1 QGLLTID
8 SLAPRAYTVQ
18 VVDIINPVSQANED
32 NILDQI
38 GAEVAIDLLK
48 LDTLEVITEMDS
60 LAITPE
66 VITPLPG
73 GGGDTIPADTMIVR
87 YQDTTYTAE
96 KVLRFI
102 YRPPIEI
109 ELDLSDLPKVE
120 VCGGD
125 AVYVME
131 QGVPYVLSFL
141 VREMIIDPS
150 NVCYIDTGVLVI
162 YDQISDREGTRLRL
176 PISNGVANYIVNP
189 GTPNLAGDY
198 TKYLYVIP
206 EVDFAKP
213 VPQEYWLVVT
223 GIQNG
228 TSTFVSGTP
237 DIPQLVIH
245 DPPGDNSFATI
256 EKGTTF
262 TTVRSTEIKTGGDAE
277 IYANIKG
284 GPAFKLF
291 QTEVKAG
298 GLVEFKLKAGRDNFD
313 NDATVTTTTF

>member
-1 QGLLTID
+1 DHRYENGSGDTVTTRYVGADIANINFVNKTLRSIQVVAQGGCFASLGEAVKVTVTSPGNCFSRDYQTNAQGLLTID

-87 YQDTTYTAE
+87 YQDTTYTTE
-96 KVLRFI
+96 KELRFI

-125 AVYVME
+125 SVYVME

-141 VREMIIDPS
+141 VRE
-150 NVCYIDTGVLVI
+150 
-162 YDQISDREGTRLRL
+162 
-176 PISNGVANYIVNP
+176 
-189 GTPNLAGDY
+189 
-198 TKYLYVIP
+198 
-206 EVDFAKP
+206 
-213 VPQEYWLVVT
+213 
-223 GIQNG
+223 
-228 TSTFVSGTP
+228 
-237 DIPQLVIH
+237 
-245 DPPGDNSFATI
+245 
-256 EKGTTF
+256 
-262 TTVRSTEIKTGGDAE
+262 
-277 IYANIKG
+277 
-284 GPAFKLF
+284 
-291 QTEVKAG
+291 
-298 GLVEFKLKAGRDNFD
+298 
-313 NDATVTTTTF
+313 